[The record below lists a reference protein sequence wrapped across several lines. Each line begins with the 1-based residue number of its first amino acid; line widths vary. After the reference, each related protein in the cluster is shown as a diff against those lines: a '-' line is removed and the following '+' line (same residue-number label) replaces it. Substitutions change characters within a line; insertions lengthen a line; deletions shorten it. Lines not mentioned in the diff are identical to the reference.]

1 MFSKQQKNK
10 QTVNKKVKL
19 DKKVSSL
26 TRETNI
32 GIKYL
37 NLDTNKEK
45 FANSHKIDNKIGFEI
60 RKMVQRYEQF
70 CQF

>member
-32 GIKYL
+32 GIK
-37 NLDTNKEK
+37 
-45 FANSHKIDNKIGFEI
+45 II
-60 RKMVQRYEQF
+60 
-70 CQF
+70 